1 MSKKK
6 TLKKIQK
13 MKQNDEI
20 TVAMKNETIDI
31 ICIGKEQYLVFTPD
45 SFYEMNYD
53 ELIGKYC

>member
-1 MSKKK
+1 
-6 TLKKIQK
+6 